1 MGFFLVI
8 LITTKCEQ
16 KQHKSLCCVHSC
28 ILIVFLLCFS
38 NMFAEDVAD
47 VWNYENSVEQYQST
61 GGTSKAMVE
70 KQISQ
75 LEDWLGKQS

>member
-1 MGFFLVI
+1 MLSRQLCII
-8 LITTKCEQ
+8 L
-16 KQHKSLCCVHSC
+16 
-28 ILIVFLLCFS
+28 FLLCFS
-38 NMFAEDVAD
+38 KVFAEDVAD

-75 LEDWLGKQS
+75 LEEWLSKQS

>member
-1 MGFFLVI
+1 
-8 LITTKCEQ
+8 
-16 KQHKSLCCVHSC
+16 
-28 ILIVFLLCFS
+28 
-38 NMFAEDVAD
+38 MFAEDVAD